1 MIPSS
6 LFWECMS
13 LEIQEREREGIMIL
27 DLKGRITSG
36 PEVGAFREAA
46 SKVATRQAPNL
57 ILNMANIDYVDS
69 TGLGAMVM
77 VATTIKRAGG
87 RVKLLNLN
95 KRNIELL
102 VMTKLA
108 TIFEIF
114 TDEQDAINS
123 FFPDREIRTFDILA
137 FVKEHEHDQ

>member
-1 MIPSS
+1 
-6 LFWECMS
+6 MS
-13 LEIQEREREGIMIL
+13 LEIQEREREGIVIL

-36 PEVGAFREAA
+36 AEAGSFREASSA
-46 SKVATRQAPNL
+46 VAARPSPNL
-57 ILNMANIDYVDS
+57 ILNMAHVDYVDS

-77 VATTIKRAGG
+77 IANAIKRNGG
-87 RVKLLNLN
+87 KVKLLNLN

-114 TDEQDAINS
+114 NDELDAINS
-123 FFPDREIRTFDILA
+123 FFPDREIKPFDILA
-137 FVKEHEHDQ
+137 FVKEHEND

>member
-1 MIPSS
+1 
-6 LFWECMS
+6 MS
-13 LEIQEREREGIMIL
+13 LEIQEREREGIVIL

-36 PEVGAFREAA
+36 QEAGAFREAA
-46 SKVATRQAPNL
+46 SKVAARPSPNL
-57 ILNMANIDYVDS
+57 ILNMANVDYVDS

-77 VATTIKRAGG
+77 IATTIKRAGG
-87 RVKLLNLN
+87 KVKLLNLN

-114 TDEQDAINS
+114 NDEQDAINS
-123 FFPDREIRTFDILA
+123 FFPDRDIKTFDILA

>member
-1 MIPSS
+1 
-6 LFWECMS
+6 MS
-13 LEIQEREREGIMIL
+13 LEIQQREREGIVIL

-36 PEVGAFREAA
+36 PEAGSFRETA
-46 SKVATRQAPNL
+46 SAIASRAEPNL
-57 ILNMANIDYVDS
+57 ILNMAHVDYVDS

-77 VATTIKRAGG
+77 IATSIKRAGG
-87 RVKLLNLN
+87 KVKLLNMN

-114 TDEQDAINS
+114 NDEQDAINS
-123 FFPDREIRTFDILA
+123 FFPGREIRTFDILS
-137 FVKEHEHDQ
+137 FVKEHEND

>member
-1 MIPSS
+1 
-6 LFWECMS
+6 MS
-13 LEIQEREREGIMIL
+13 LEIQERQREGIVIL

-36 PEVGAFREAA
+36 PEAGSFREAA
-46 SKVATRQAPNL
+46 SAVGTRPNPNL
-57 ILNMANIDYVDS
+57 ILNMAHIDYVDS

-77 VATTIKRAGG
+77 VSTTIKRAGG
-87 RVKLLNLN
+87 KVKLLNMN

-114 TDEQDAINS
+114 NDEQDAINS
-123 FFPDREIRTFDILA
+123 FFPDREIKTFDILA
-137 FVKEHEHDQ
+137 FVKEHENE